1 MLWVIYREFMGNL
14 KEIRARISSTTNT
27 KKITSAMKLV
37 SAAKLRRA
45 QHRITHMRPYALKM
59 LQLIADIASTERLEH
74 PLLKTKKNPKNC
86 LLVVVSSDR
95 GLCGGFNAQINKA
108 TQKFLSEEKDL
119 YETLDIIFIGR
130 KASDFFKI
138 KNIEGKEVILNLAKE
153 ISYDMASKVSKKV
166 MSSFKDGD
174 YDQIKFI
181 YNEFKSAI
189 DQDVICETILPID
202 LSKQSFKEDF
212 SFSKDMIFEPEPE
225 KIIENL
231 VSRHFDI
238 QVYRI
243 LSESVASEHGARM
256 NAMEN
261 ATKNA
266 QGMIQSL
273 TLTYNKLR
281 QAAITT
287 ELIEI
292 TSGAEALKG

>member
-1 MLWVIYREFMGNL
+1 MGNL
-14 KEIRARISSTTNT
+14 KEIRVRIGSTTNT

-45 QHRITHMRPYALKM
+45 QNRITNLRPYALKM
-59 LQLIADIASTERLEH
+59 LQLIADVALTNRVSH
-74 PLLKTKKNPKNC
+74 PLLEIKEDAESC

-108 TQKFLSEEKDL
+108 AQQFLDENSNK
-119 YETLDIIFIGR
+119 YESLDILFVGR
-130 KASDFFKI
+130 RAADFFKT
-138 KNIEGKEVILNLAKE
+138 KGTEGKEVILDLAKE
-153 ISYDMASKVSKKV
+153 ISYEMASDIAHKV
-166 MSSFKDGD
+166 MKAFVDGD
-174 YDQIKFI
+174 YDEIQFI

-189 DQDVICETILPID
+189 AQEIVCERVLPVD
-202 LSKQSFKEDF
+202 LKKQSFDSEARF
-212 SFSKDMIFEPEPE
+212 SRDIIFEPSP
-225 KIIENL
+225 ENL
-231 VSRHFDI
+231 IEELLQKHFTT
-238 QVYRI
+238 QVYRV

-266 QGMIQSL
+266 EGMIQEL
-273 TLTYNKLR
+273 TLNYNKLR